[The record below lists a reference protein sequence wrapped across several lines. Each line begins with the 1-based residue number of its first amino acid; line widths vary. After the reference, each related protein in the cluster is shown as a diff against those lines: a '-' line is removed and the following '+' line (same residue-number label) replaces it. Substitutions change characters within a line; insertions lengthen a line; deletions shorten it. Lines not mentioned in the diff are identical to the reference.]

1 MSFRQVLAET
11 SQVKVLLG
19 KVIVISSDVFCV
31 YVCLYLYLQSGN
43 ALFAWRPVFLRQE
56 KIKKRIEEQSL
67 AGELVEI
74 PEGYKGLVIGK
85 EGSNLRRISN
95 QTGAKV
101 IRKSDREVYIVSGT
115 EEQRQKAKVHIKITI
130 VSNYN
135 SHNRALRNATFI

>member
-1 MSFRQVLAET
+1 MSFRQVLAEA
-11 SQVKVLLG
+11 SQVKVLLD
-19 KVIVISSDVFCV
+19 KAIFISNDVFCV
-31 YVCLYLYLQSGN
+31 YVCLYLCCLSGN
-43 ALFAWRPVFLRQE
+43 TLFAWRPFFRRQE
-56 KIKKRIEEQSL
+56 KIKKRIQEQSL

-74 PEGYKGLVIGK
+74 PERYKGLVIGK

-95 QTGAKV
+95 QTGATV

-135 SHNRALRNATFI
+135 SYNRALRDGTFI

>member
-19 KVIVISSDVFCV
+19 KAIVISSDVFCV

-135 SHNRALRNATFI
+135 SHNRALRNGSFI

>member
-1 MSFRQVLAET
+1 MSFRQVLAEA
-11 SQVKVLLG
+11 SQVKVLLD
-19 KVIVISSDVFCV
+19 KAIFISNDVFCV
-31 YVCLYLYLQSGN
+31 YVCLYLCLSGN
-43 ALFAWRPVFLRQE
+43 AIFAWRPVFLRQE
-56 KIKKRIEEQSL
+56 KIKKRIQEQSL
-67 AGELVEI
+67 VGELVEI

-130 VSNYN
+130 VSNYH
-135 SHNRALRNATFI
+135 SHNRALRDGTFI

>member
-19 KVIVISSDVFCV
+19 KAIVISSDVFCV

-135 SHNRALRNATFI
+135 SHNRALRDGTFI

>member
-1 MSFRQVLAET
+1 MSFRQVLPET

-19 KVIVISSDVFCV
+19 KAIFISSDVFCV
-31 YVCLYLYLQSGN
+31 YVCLYVCLSGN
-43 ALFAWRPVFLRQE
+43 ALFAWRPVFFRQE
-56 KIKKRIEEQSL
+56 KIKKRIQEQSL

-115 EEQRQKAKVHIKITI
+115 EEQRQKAKVHIKIAI

-135 SHNRALRNATFI
+135 SHNLALRDGTFI

>member
-1 MSFRQVLAET
+1 M
-11 SQVKVLLG
+11 
-19 KVIVISSDVFCV
+19 
-31 YVCLYLYLQSGN
+31 
-43 ALFAWRPVFLRQE
+43 
-56 KIKKRIEEQSL
+56 
-67 AGELVEI
+67 EI
-74 PEGYKGLVIGK
+74 PARYKGIVIGK
-85 EGSNLRRISN
+85 EGNNLRRISH

>member
-1 MSFRQVLAET
+1 MSFRQVLPET

-19 KVIVISSDVFCV
+19 KAIFISSDVFCV
-31 YVCLYLYLQSGN
+31 YVCLYVCLSGN
-43 ALFAWRPVFLRQE
+43 ALFAWRPVFFRQE
-56 KIKKRIEEQSL
+56 KIKKRIQEQSL

-135 SHNRALRNATFI
+135 SHNRALRDGTFI

>member
-19 KVIVISSDVFCV
+19 KAIVISSDVFCV

-56 KIKKRIEEQSL
+56 KIKERIEEQSL

-135 SHNRALRNATFI
+135 SPNRALRDGTFI

>member
-1 MSFRQVLAET
+1 MSFRQVLEET

-19 KVIVISSDVFCV
+19 KAILISSDVFCV
-31 YVCLYLYLQSGN
+31 YVCLYVCLSGN
-43 ALFAWRPVFLRQE
+43 ALFAWRPVFFRQE
-56 KIKKRIEEQSL
+56 KIKKRIQEQSL

-135 SHNRALRNATFI
+135 SHNRALRDGTFI

>member
-1 MSFRQVLAET
+1 MSFRQVLAEA
-11 SQVKVLLG
+11 SQVKVLLD
-19 KVIVISSDVFCV
+19 KAIFISSDVFCV
-31 YVCLYLYLQSGN
+31 YVCLHVYLSGN

-56 KIKKRIEEQSL
+56 KIKKRIQEQSL

-135 SHNRALRNATFI
+135 SPNRALRDGTFI

>member
-19 KVIVISSDVFCV
+19 KAIFISSDVFCV
-31 YVCLYLYLQSGN
+31 YMCLYVYLSGN

-67 AGELVEI
+67 AGEQVEI
-74 PEGYKGLVIGK
+74 PEVFKGLVIGK

>member
-19 KVIVISSDVFCV
+19 KAIVISSDVFCV

-135 SHNRALRNATFI
+135 

>member
-19 KVIVISSDVFCV
+19 KAIVISSDVFCV

>member
-19 KVIVISSDVFCV
+19 KAIVISSDVFCV

-130 VSNYN
+130 VGNYN
-135 SHNRALRNATFI
+135 

>member
-19 KVIVISSDVFCV
+19 KAIVISSDVFCV
-31 YVCLYLYLQSGN
+31 CVCLYLYLQSGN
-43 ALFAWRPVFLRQE
+43 ALFAWRPFFLRQE
-56 KIKKRIEEQSL
+56 KINKRIEEQSL

>member
-1 MSFRQVLAET
+1 MSFRQVLAEA
-11 SQVKVLLG
+11 SQVKVLLD
-19 KVIVISSDVFCV
+19 KAIFLSNDVFCV
-31 YVCLYLYLQSGN
+31 FVCLYVCLSGN
-43 ALFAWRPVFLRQE
+43 ALFAWQPVFLQQE
-56 KIKKRIEEQSL
+56 KIKKRIQEQSL

-135 SHNRALRNATFI
+135 SHNRALRDGTFI